1 VTDEQ
6 KKGGAAFWLTV
17 AMVAALIAYP
27 VLFGPACYL
36 CEKNLLSQKVAW
48 VMFRPMTWLART
60 GPAPVSRLIA
70 GYAELCGDQRR
81 LVAYWFDG
89 WRRMRDS
96 VSPIDYEFAR
106 ETE

>member
-1 VTDEQ
+1 MTSERR
-6 KKGGAAFWLTV
+6 KPGAAFVVTLFLV
-17 AMVAALIAYP
+17 ASVLLYP
-27 VLFGPACYL
+27 LSFGPSYFL
-36 CEKNLLSQKVAW
+36 CEKNVLSQKVAW